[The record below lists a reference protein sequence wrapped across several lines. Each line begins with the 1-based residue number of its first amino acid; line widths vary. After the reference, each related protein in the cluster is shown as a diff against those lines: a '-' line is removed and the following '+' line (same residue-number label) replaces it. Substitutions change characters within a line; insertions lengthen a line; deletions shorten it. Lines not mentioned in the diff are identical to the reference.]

1 MIEPTCFVGALLS
14 LLNFVFKAA
23 SFALRNKQDAE
34 FVVPLTP
41 GLALITL
48 PVLST
53 EICTTT
59 LPCSLQS
66 YMGFGVNSAFLFP
79 SR

>member
-14 LLNFVFKAA
+14 ELNLVFKAA
-23 SFALRNKQDAE
+23 SFALRNKHDAE

-41 GLALITL
+41 GCALNTL

-53 EICTTT
+53 EILTTT
-59 LPCSLQS
+59 LPSSLQS
-66 YMGFGVNSAFLFP
+66 YVGFGF
-79 SR
+79 